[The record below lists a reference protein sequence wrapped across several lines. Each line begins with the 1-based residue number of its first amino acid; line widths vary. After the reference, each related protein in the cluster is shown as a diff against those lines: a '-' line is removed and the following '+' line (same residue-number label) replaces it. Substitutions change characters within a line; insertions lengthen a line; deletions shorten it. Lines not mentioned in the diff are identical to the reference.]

1 MSEFKFASRFE
12 SRNVPAYV
20 PHQFA
25 SDLHQWF
32 AITTHAQ
39 SGTGVDFV
47 PFMEAYF
54 NPQRSDAPSYQLA
67 AAVYVMIVASQIILR
82 DFERA
87 EAARMCREKGW
98 PVCSAGMGGFLH
110 PIRMVYEA
118 DLLPRPGSADV
129 PGYLEAMASVKDDL
143 LAGLPRYIQR
153 QTEEGMATMCRF
165 LNSEDSSVDRPE
177 WTRPSIMTTVE
188 TEEA

>member
-1 MSEFKFASRFE
+1 MSEFKFSSRFE
-12 SRNVPAYV
+12 SRSVPAYAS
-20 PHQFA
+20 HQFA
-25 SDLHQWF
+25 SDLQRWF
-32 AITTHAQ
+32 AITHHAQ
-39 SGTGVDFV
+39 SGSGVDFI

-54 NPQRSDAPSYQLA
+54 NPRRGDAPSYQLA

-82 DFERA
+82 DFERE

-118 DLLPRPGSADV
+118 DLLPRP
-129 PGYLEAMASVKDDL
+129 
-143 LAGLPRYIQR
+143 
-153 QTEEGMATMCRF
+153 
-165 LNSEDSSVDRPE
+165 
-177 WTRPSIMTTVE
+177 SIMTTVE